1 MFAEVAGTDTLGT
14 AAAAAAAAAA
24 EAGTRMSEGT
34 TRGEPGGARAGVGA
48 GDVSRVERK
57 A

>member
-1 MFAEVAGTDTLGT
+1 
-14 AAAAAAAAAA
+14 
-24 EAGTRMSEGT
+24 MSEGIDA
-34 TRGEPGGARAGVGA
+34 GEPGGARAGVGA

>member
-1 MFAEVAGTDTLGT
+1 MFADVAGTDTLGT
-14 AAAAAAAAAA
+14 AAAAAAAAWRKR
-24 EAGTRMSEGT
+24 GRMSEGT

>member
-1 MFAEVAGTDTLGT
+1 MFADVAGTDTLGT